1 MRSIHKLAGSFFN
14 RHAVEDNASPT
25 PCRHMVSDL
34 FHSPHRG
41 AFHLSLTVLFTIGL
55 QKYVALPV
63 SSGRFAQAI
72 RVLSYSRALYKLHRF
87 RLRGLHPLGRC
98 FPAAS
103 ATFAI
108 CNLVILGGSN
118 NVLQPREFPGRL
130 LVRAVAWKTLRFGL
144 IFAFARR
151 Y

>member
-1 MRSIHKLAGSFFN
+1 MTP
-14 RHAVEDNASPT
+14 SPT
-25 PCRHMVSDL
+25 PCRHMVSEL

-41 AFHLSLTVLFTIGL
+41 AFHLSLTVLCTIGL
-55 QKYVALPV
+55 RKYVALPV

-87 RLRGLHPLGRC
+87 RLRGFHPLGRC

-103 ATFAI
+103 ANFAI
-108 CNLVILGGSN
+108 CNLSCVLLLHSHTN
-118 NVLQPREFPGRL
+118 NVLQPREFTKRL
-130 LVRAVAWKTLRFGL
+130 LLRAVVWQILRFGL
-144 IFAFARR
+144 GSCSLAATNEIPIGFFSSW